1 MTLRCQRCGGE
12 AVYRRPYSGEVLCRK
27 HFLRSIEDRVYLA
40 IRRYR
45 MFNPD
50 DRIGLALSGGK
61 DSMTLLHILAKIEA
75 RFPKARLIAVTIDEG
90 IRGYRRAALRIASK
104 ACKRL
109 GVPHHVYSFRKLFG
123 LSLDRLVERALE
135 KGLKPRPCVYC
146 GILRRRALNIAA
158 EELKLDKIATAHN
171 LDDVVQTYM
180 LNLAHGDIYRFTV
193 SGPVTMSRFEGIPT
207 RVKPLMLVPEKEVTL
222 YAVLTA
228 IEFQPTQCPYA
239 GSSLRTDIRAMLA
252 RLEDRHPGIL
262 FILLRSFEKLADALR
277 DQVAAPKAGRCK
289 ICGAPTSGDLC
300 KACELLLD
308 LGLVDG

>member
-1 MTLRCQRCGGE
+1 VTLRCQRCGGE

-27 HFLRSIEDRVYLA
+27 HFLRSIEDRVYFA

-104 ACKRL
+104 ACKKL
-109 GVPHHVYSFRKLFG
+109 DVPHYVYSFRKLFG

-146 GILRRRALNIAA
+146 GILRRRALDIAA

-193 SGPVTMSRFEGIPT
+193 SGPVTVSMFEGIPT

-289 ICGAPTSGDLC
+289 ICGAPTPGDLC

>member
-1 MTLRCQRCGGE
+1 VTLRCQRCGGE

-75 RFPKARLIAVTIDEG
+75 RFPKAKLIAVTVDEG

-104 ACKRL
+104 ACKKL
-109 GVPHHVYSFRKLFG
+109 DVPHYVYSFRKLFG
-123 LSLDRLVERALE
+123 LSLDQLVERALE

-239 GSSLRTDIRAMLA
+239 GSSLRTDIRVMLA

-277 DQVAAPKAGRCK
+277 DRVAAPKAGRCK
-289 ICGAPTSGDLC
+289 ICGAPTPGDLC

>member
-1 MTLRCQRCGGE
+1 M
-12 AVYRRPYSGEVLCRK
+12 
-27 HFLRSIEDRVYLA
+27 
-40 IRRYR
+40 
-45 MFNPD
+45 
-50 DRIGLALSGGK
+50 
-61 DSMTLLHILAKIEA
+61 
-75 RFPKARLIAVTIDEG
+75 
-90 IRGYRRAALRIASK
+90 
-104 ACKRL
+104 
-109 GVPHHVYSFRKLFG
+109 
-123 LSLDRLVERALE
+123 
-135 KGLKPRPCVYC
+135 
-146 GILRRRALNIAA
+146 NIAA

-193 SGPVTMSRFEGIPT
+193 SGPVTVSMFEGIPT

-228 IEFQPTQCPYA
+228 IKFQPTQCPYA

-289 ICGAPTSGDLC
+289 ICGAPTPGDLC

>member
-75 RFPKARLIAVTIDEG
+75 RFPKAKLIAVTVDEG
-90 IRGYRRAALRIASK
+90 IRGYRRAALRIASE
-104 ACKRL
+104 ACKKL
-109 GVPHHVYSFRKLFG
+109 DVPHYVYSFRKLFG
-123 LSLDRLVERALE
+123 LSLDQLVELALE

-207 RVKPLMLVPEKEVTL
+207 RVKPLMLVPEKEVAL
-222 YAVLTA
+222 YAILTA

-289 ICGAPTSGDLC
+289 ICGAPTPGDLC

>member
-75 RFPKARLIAVTIDEG
+75 RFPKAKLIAVTVDEG

-104 ACKRL
+104 ACKKL
-109 GVPHHVYSFRKLFG
+109 DVPHYVYSFRKLFG
-123 LSLDRLVERALE
+123 LSLDQLVERALE

-193 SGPVTMSRFEGIPT
+193 SGPVTVSMFEGIPT

-262 FILLRSFEKLADALR
+262 FILLRSIEKLADALR

-289 ICGAPTSGDLC
+289 ICGAPTPGDLC